1 MSIDLPGTPNSLRST
16 AVDQAARLRPVLA
29 RHIDR
34 LLLEAERPLVSRGPR
49 TLVRPAVAT
58 AARPS
63 LVAISAMLRDERRH
77 VAPDAVEAVR
87 AFLQDGADSRA
98 VRPRSGAPPP
108 SPRRPSRCRSA
119 VRRPAAA
126 ASCACPSPSEPRRPR
141 GRRRAAARRRCIT
154 ARAAGSG
161 VHMRDRTGA
170 TSTSA
175 PRVVTPPE
183 PHPRSEAAV
192 RTAAMT
198 IPVARAIGHG
208 PTELAAFDAALVA
221 AGVADRNLIPLSSV
235 LPPDS
240 EVLPVE
246 RIERAPGEWGDRLYC
261 VLAEARA
268 SRPGDEAWAAIG
280 WVHDEA
286 GRGLLVEHT
295 AADEASVRLLVG
307 ASLHALC
314 VNRGTSFAFRG
325 IEVAG
330 ARCQG
335 APVCALVIA
344 VFAAGGWR
352 RAGAHLPVGDEHL
365 GRVA

>member
-1 MSIDLPGTPNSLRST
+1 
-16 AVDQAARLRPVLA
+16 
-29 RHIDR
+29 
-34 LLLEAERPLVSRGPR
+34 
-49 TLVRPAVAT
+49 
-58 AARPS
+58 
-63 LVAISAMLRDERRH
+63 
-77 VAPDAVEAVR
+77 
-87 AFLQDGADSRA
+87 
-98 VRPRSGAPPP
+98 
-108 SPRRPSRCRSA
+108 
-119 VRRPAAA
+119 
-126 ASCACPSPSEPRRPR
+126 
-141 GRRRAAARRRCIT
+141 
-154 ARAAGSG
+154 
-161 VHMRDRTGA
+161 MRDRTGA

-183 PHPRSEAAV
+183 PHPRSEAAA

-198 IPVARAIGHG
+198 IPVARGIGHG

-246 RIERAPGEWGDRLYC
+246 RIERAPGDWGDRLHC
-261 VLAEARA
+261 VLAEARV

-314 VNRGTSFAFRG
+314 VNRGTSFAHRG